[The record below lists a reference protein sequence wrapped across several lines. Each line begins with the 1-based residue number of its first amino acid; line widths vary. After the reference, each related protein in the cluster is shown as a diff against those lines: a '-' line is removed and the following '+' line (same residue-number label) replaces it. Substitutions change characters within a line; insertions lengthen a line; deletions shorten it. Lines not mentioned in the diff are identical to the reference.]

1 MSKSKMHSNP
11 FERLTLA
18 ERRAM
23 LFPATLLALGVQL
36 LILGQVFNS
45 ELDFSHRINSLG
57 VGVAGIAY
65 TLCLFGYFYPRLQHL
80 PLFHWSVMVF
90 NALILALL
98 RLILPQGSGGLV
110 YILAI
115 MIVATSAIIS
125 GRWLTYAFV
134 FILALLGAILP
145 SLPFASDI
153 EKWAH
158 IFSLLVVGTAINE
171 TLLRL
176 GNAIQSQVKRLET
189 INQVSRKITSA
200 LEIEQVLALVS
211 AAVQESI
218 QADTYFVGL
227 VQNDRL
233 RLEFFYDD
241 GEYFP
246 PKEIPLGGGL
256 AGWVLEN
263 RRPLLLRDVPNEAAK
278 LGVETRLIGKP
289 KASLSWMGTPM
300 IAGHHVIGLMAMASY
315 RRSAFNE
322 ADLEL
327 LENMAHQAA
336 LVIDNAIHH
345 AEVKRQAQLDSLTQ
359 VYNHGN
365 LLAYLEQFAHE
376 ALVNQTPLS
385 LIMLDVDYF
394 KHYNDLY
401 GHLVGDQALTQV
413 VAAVREN
420 VRASDIVGRWG
431 GEEFAILLP
440 ETNGKQAMH
449 VAERIRQA
457 LQALTLVTP
466 GGHHVPAPTVSQG
479 IAMLSEVASPEGLVD
494 LADQRLYVAK
504 ERGRNQIE
512 PDASHWEA
520 LDVAETAS

>member
-1 MSKSKMHSNP
+1 MSKIPSNP
-11 FERLTLA
+11 FDRLTPN
-18 ERRAM
+18 ERRGM
-23 LFPATLLALGVQL
+23 LLPATLLALVVQL
-36 LILGQVFNS
+36 IILVQVFNS
-45 ELDFSHRINSLG
+45 RLDDSQRINSLG
-57 VGVAGIAY
+57 VGIVGIIY
-65 TLCLFGYFYPRLQHL
+65 TLLLFGYFYPRLQHM

-90 NALILALL
+90 NAVILAIL
-98 RLILPQGSGGLV
+98 RLILPGVSAGLV
-110 YILAI
+110 YILAV
-115 MIVATSAIIS
+115 MIVAISAVIS
-125 GRWLTYAFV
+125 GRWLTYAFIFTLSV
-134 FILALLGAILP
+134 LGAILP
-145 SLPFASDI
+145 YAPLGSEI
-153 EKWAH
+153 ERWAH
-158 IFSLLVVGTAINE
+158 VFSLLVVGTAINE
-171 TLLRL
+171 TVLRL

-200 LEIEQVLALVS
+200 LEIDQVLALVS
-211 AAVQESI
+211 AAVQEAI
-218 QADTYFVGL
+218 RADTYFVGL
-227 VQNDRL
+227 VQGDHL
-233 RLEFFYDD
+233 RLELFYDE

-246 PKEIPLGGGL
+246 PKELPIEGGL
-256 AGWVLEN
+256 AGWVLEH
-263 RRPLLLRDVPNEAAK
+263 RQPLLIRDLPNEVVK
-278 LGVETRLIGKP
+278 LGVEMRLIGKP

-315 RRSAFNE
+315 QRNAFNE

-345 AEVKRQAQLDSLTQ
+345 AEVKKQAQLDSLTQ

-365 LLAYLEQFAHE
+365 LLAYLEQYGRE
-376 ALVNQTPLS
+376 ALLNQTPLS

-394 KHYNDLY
+394 KHYNDQY

-420 VRASDIVGRWG
+420 VRSTDIVGRWG

-440 ETNGKQAMH
+440 ETDGKRAMH

-457 LQALTLVTP
+457 LQTLTLVTP
-466 GGHHVPAPTVSQG
+466 KGEHVPAPTVSQG
-479 IAMLSEVASPEGLVD
+479 IAMLAEVGSPDELVD
-494 LADQRLYVAK
+494 LADQRLYIAK

-520 LDVAETAS
+520 IQVAKMSS